1 MRSSRSSLLA
11 LAGLLLLSGCGASPG
26 NDAAPSTS
34 GPTSSSPAPSSATPT
49 ATTTAPSASPS
60 EPAPAPSTL
69 ATVAPRPGHTGDTLP
84 TDDPTAAE
92 ASCTP
97 VTAGQALAA
106 ALPRVPQFDEGE
118 RWAWD
123 PTTADISGFS
133 DCAQLSW
140 ITVGIQG
147 PTGSSPYQILL
158 FHRGEFIGPAT
169 ERAYGFAPRVQRL
182 DDAAIQVTYRWAGPG
197 ETTAG
202 ASQTAVSVF
211 RWNELR
217 GAADRAGEL
226 PPT

>member
-1 MRSSRSSLLA
+1 MRPSRLSPLA
-11 LAGLLLLSGCGASPG
+11 LAGLLLLSGCGTSPG
-26 NDAAPSTS
+26 SDADPSTRSPVTSSTASSSVAAPS
-34 GPTSSSPAPSSATPT
+34 PPV
-49 ATTTAPSASPS
+49 ASPS

-69 ATVAPRPGHTGDTLP
+69 ATLAPGPGHTGDTLP

-92 ASCTP
+92 ASCAS
-97 VTAGQALAA
+97 VTAQQALES
-106 ALPRVPQFDEGE
+106 ALPQVPQFDDGE

-123 PTTADISGFS
+123 ASTADTGGFS

-147 PTGSSPYQILL
+147 ATGSSPYQILL

-169 ERAYGFAPRVQRL
+169 ERAYGFAPRVQRI